1 MSFANELQKLKNLRD
16 SGAITREEY
25 EASRNR
31 LLEECVRRIES
42 VHDRPA
48 RPSSA
53 SQSPNPMSASGPA
66 NTTGSEGEPRVK
78 FPRVDLVARKSSTY
92 SQELDYSL
100 VKPPASRGYVAS
112 NSSATAYALA
122 KTAPKR
128 EEPAVSPQPG
138 VPRVKFSAPPP
149 FEEPTRSHQPTPL
162 VDDLRDTDTAVA
174 PAPIPSVRVAYETVK
189 INPAAPR
196 ADAPQHSVASDVSAH
211 RPEVSA
217 PPPAEDLSHSPLK
230 LPAPSVTAFHVES
243 RLTQAPLRTSPV
255 APPVDPD
262 AESRRAPDSPRLKSE
277 QPDSRPSAP
286 PSELKAPPQAE
297 EVDTVEEFLPRFAA
311 AYDTEPPERNRWG
324 LPRFKL
330 VSGVVQDVRL
340 LLCPD
345 SEAYAAMI
353 NVDGQRMEISA
364 SSEICISAGDRV
376 SLGGYERD
384 GQLLVLGYRNET
396 NGSHSDLNRL
406 RTRYRFLLTVG
417 RLIVLAGLAAV
428 AATVMLLLRI
438 PVWAGHFAQWGYV
451 PYVLSGLLGAA
462 MSYLGLALSSVGKWA
477 KEFHNALA
485 PSDPA
490 IVNPPSALPAT
501 Y

>member
-16 SGAITREEY
+16 SGAMTREEY

-48 RPSSA
+48 KHSQLA
-53 SQSPNPMSASGPA
+53 SPPPTAMKASGPA
-66 NTTGSEGEPRVK
+66 NSPTSESEPRVK
-78 FPRVDLVARKSSTY
+78 FPSVDAAARRSSTY

-100 VKPPASRGYVAS
+100 VKPPASRGYVS
-112 NSSATAYALA
+112 TNSSATAYALA
-122 KTAPKR
+122 KTGVESVPAPNR

-138 VPRVKFSAPPP
+138 IPRVKFSAPPP
-149 FEEPTRSHQPTPL
+149 FEEPTRSHQPAPP
-162 VDDLRDTDTAVA
+162 VDDFRNADTAVA

-196 ADAPQHSVASDVSAH
+196 VDAPQHSVASDVSAH

-255 APPVDPD
+255 APRLDPD
-262 AESRRAPDSPRLKSE
+262 TETHRAPVSSPGE
-277 QPDSRPSAP
+277 TC
-286 PSELKAPPQAE
+286 APPQSD
-297 EVDTVEEFLPRFAA
+297 EVATVEEFLPRFAA
-311 AYDTEPPERNRWG
+311 AYDTEPAERNRWG

-406 RTRYRFLLTVG
+406 RKRYRFLLTVG
-417 RLIVLAGLAAV
+417 RLILLAGLAAV
-428 AATVMLLLRI
+428 AATVMLTLRK
-438 PVWAGHFAQWGYV
+438 PVWASHFDQWGYL
-451 PYVLSGLLGAA
+451 PYVLSGLTAA
-462 MSYLGLALSSVGKWA
+462 AVSYLGLALSSVGKWA

-485 PSDPA
+485 PTGPSLLTE
-490 IVNPPSALPAT
+490 NSPSALPAT